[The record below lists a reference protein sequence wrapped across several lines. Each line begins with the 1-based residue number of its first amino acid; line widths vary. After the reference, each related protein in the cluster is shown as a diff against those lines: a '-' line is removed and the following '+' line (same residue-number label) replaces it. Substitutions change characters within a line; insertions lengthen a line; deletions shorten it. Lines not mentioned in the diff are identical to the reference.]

1 MSAREGADRTPR
13 VAGEDLDLFAA
24 ELRELAAELPARLEA
39 EPEDI
44 DAAVARLVL
53 TLVELVRRLL
63 EHQAVRRMEGG
74 GLSDEEV
81 ERLGLALM
89 RLEERLQQIKET
101 FGVADADL
109 NIDLG
114 PLGRLL

>member
-1 MSAREGADRTPR
+1 MTDPQENAPDGQSAVDRLTT
-13 VAGEDLDLFAA
+13 
-24 ELRELAAELPARLEA
+24 ELRDVATALPSRLDA
-39 EPEDI
+39 SPEDI
-44 DAAVARLVL
+44 DAGVGQLVL
-53 TLVELVRRLL
+53 TLVEFIRQIL

-74 GLSDEEV
+74 SLDEEEM

-89 RLEERLQQIKET
+89 RLEERLDDIREV
-101 FGVADADL
+101 FGLDRDDL